1 MKHLEVHKKYSAA
14 RRIFNP
20 LLDDSSGDETLRLIL
35 DILQC
40 RNTCI
45 ADPQTG
51 REPIKRQGWE
61 GGRELE

>member
-14 RRIFNP
+14 RRFFNS

-40 RNTCI
+40 RNTRI
-45 ADPQTG
+45 ADAQTG

>member
-14 RRIFNP
+14 RRIFNS
-20 LLDDSSGDETLRLIL
+20 LLDDSSSDETLRLIL

-45 ADPQTG
+45 ADAQTG